1 MSIICILVKAKY
13 LFSNTTLVILYIM
26 TTFSLFNLGI
36 YLFKTCNCTRSWC
49 SLLYTLMILQEAG
62 YKTFCVGL
70 RSFYRKLSSSA
81 FGKSVS
87 SSSTIFYTNVGN
99 HTSHKFVFSA
109 FFSPFQ
115 WCLPMSNLLN
125 HLPVFVF
132 VYLFFQRH
140 ILLTFRYANSIF
152 RRTNL
157 STILRWPELLLSF
170 FSIIIIGHLID
181 PFNWKCIWGVYEINK
196 IYEVS
201 RNCIEIT
208 NYQIIYYKLTHV
220 YIASENNCIYFEF
233 IQRTNLNIFT
243 LHARHRNVLTLRL
256 LRF

>member
-1 MSIICILVKAKY
+1 MSFICILVKLNIFFLIQHWLIY
-13 LFSNTTLVILYIM
+13 TPSPRSRCL
-26 TTFSLFNLGI
+26 NLGP
-36 YLFKTCNCTRSWC
+36 YLFKTWNCTRTWC
-49 SLLYTLMILQEAG
+49 SLLYTLMILHEAG
-62 YKTFCVGL
+62 YKTFCVRL
-70 RSFYRKLSSSA
+70 HSFYWKLSSSA

-152 RRTNL
+152 RRTIL
-157 STILRWPELLLSF
+157 STILRWPEILLSF
-170 FSIIIIGHLID
+170 FSILYHWTPYRSI
-181 PFNWKCIWGVYEINK
+181 
-196 IYEVS
+196 
-201 RNCIEIT
+201 
-208 NYQIIYYKLTHV
+208 
-220 YIASENNCIYFEF
+220 
-233 IQRTNLNIFT
+233 
-243 LHARHRNVLTLRL
+243 
-256 LRF
+256 